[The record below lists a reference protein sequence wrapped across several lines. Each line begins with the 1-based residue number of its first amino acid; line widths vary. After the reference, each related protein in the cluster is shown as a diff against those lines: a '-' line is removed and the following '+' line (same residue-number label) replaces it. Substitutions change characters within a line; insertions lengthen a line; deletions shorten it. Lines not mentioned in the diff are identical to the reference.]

1 MQQGDVTVAL
11 GERNDSRKPATAG
24 SARALQD
31 MGFMRTSRFDAPF
44 WGVLLT
50 GLVLVGT
57 LGLIGLAA
65 AAQGDGASAPSIVTV
80 DDS

>member
-1 MQQGDVTVAL
+1 
-11 GERNDSRKPATAG
+11 
-24 SARALQD
+24 
-31 MGFMRTSRFDAPF
+31 MRTSRFDAPF

-65 AAQGDGASAPSIVTV
+65 AAQGSGASAPGIVTV

>member
-1 MQQGDVTVAL
+1 
-11 GERNDSRKPATAG
+11 
-24 SARALQD
+24 
-31 MGFMRTSRFDAPF
+31 MRRSRFDAPF

-50 GLVLVGT
+50 SLVLVGT

-65 AAQGDGASAPSIVTV
+65 AAQGSGASAPGIVTV